1 LSFLKKLNS
10 PIIIISIE
18 KIISFLFIL
27 VGVFSSLRL
36 TVPLQQQAGS
46 SENESLVKVQKIIK
60 EPND

>member
-1 LSFLKKLNS
+1 MKVVRRILSGVVS
-10 PIIIISIE
+10 
-18 KIISFLFIL
+18 L
-27 VGVFSSLRL
+27 VLTI

>member
-1 LSFLKKLNS
+1 MSSFRVSTQL
-10 PIIIISIE
+10 PT
-18 KIISFLFIL
+18 
-27 VGVFSSLRL
+27 